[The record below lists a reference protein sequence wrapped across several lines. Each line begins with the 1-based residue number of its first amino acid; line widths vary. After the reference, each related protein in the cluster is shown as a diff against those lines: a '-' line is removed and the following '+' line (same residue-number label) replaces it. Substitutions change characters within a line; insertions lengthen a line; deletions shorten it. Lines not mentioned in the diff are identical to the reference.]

1 MNIVVRGTNWIGDSV
16 MTVPALRA
24 LRQVFPDSKIFL
36 HTRSWAEGIFRDAD
50 FIDGLITYDT
60 PATSLQEVV
69 TQSRTIRAQSFD
81 LAVVFPNSFASA
93 LTMRFAR
100 VPRRFGYSK
109 EARGLILTDP
119 IDVPP
124 WKAERH
130 EVYYYLWLVEEV
142 ERIMLGTSNISFTKP
157 SIDLNVSE
165 YRRRE
170 AREFLEKRGFDFSR
184 PVIAIGPGS
193 TNSRAK
199 RWPAERFTR
208 LIDMLGIETRANVML
223 LGGPDDR
230 EVADLIM
237 RAASYKPLDL
247 IGKTSLGDAAAI
259 LSVSDLMI
267 SNDMGLAHLAPA
279 VGTRTIVIFGPT
291 NEAAT
296 RPFSDLAKVIRVD
309 VECSPCMLRD
319 CPIDHRC
326 MTRISADSVFESAL
340 THLNKNDSITTA
352 ATSRLHRP

>member
-24 LRQVFPDSKIFL
+24 LRQVFPEAKIFL

-60 PATSLQEVV
+60 PATSLQEVI
-69 TQSRTIRAQSFD
+69 TQSRSIRAQKFD

-119 IDVPP
+119 INVPS
-124 WKAERH
+124 WKAEKH

-142 ERIMLGTSNISFTKP
+142 ERIMLGTSNVSFATP
-157 SIDLNVSE
+157 SIELTVSE
-165 YRRRE
+165 FRKRE
-170 AREFLEKRGFDFSR
+170 AREFLEKRGFDLSH
-184 PVIAIGPGS
+184 PVIALGPGS
-193 TNSRAK
+193 TNSMAK
-199 RWPAERFTR
+199 RWPADRFAQ
-208 LIDMLGIETRANVML
+208 IVDMFGIEARANVLL
-223 LGGPDDR
+223 LGGPDDQ
-230 EVADLIM
+230 EVADLI
-237 RAASYKPLDL
+237 RRSSKYAPLDL
-247 IGKTSLGDAAAI
+247 TGKTSLGDAAAI

-267 SNDMGLAHLAPA
+267 TNDMGLAHLAPA
-279 VGTRTIVIFGPT
+279 VGTRTLVIFGPT

-309 VECSPCMLRD
+309 VECSPCMLRE

-326 MTRISADSVFESAL
+326 MTRISSQTVFESAI
-340 THLNKNDSITTA
+340 THLQKNDPFTTA